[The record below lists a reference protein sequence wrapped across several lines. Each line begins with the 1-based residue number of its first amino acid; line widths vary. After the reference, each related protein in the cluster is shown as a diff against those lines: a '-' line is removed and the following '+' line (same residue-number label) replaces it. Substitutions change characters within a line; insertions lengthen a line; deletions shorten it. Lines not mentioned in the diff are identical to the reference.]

1 MQLHKFEVAKC
12 EIMRK
17 KVNYVPNKQICVI
30 IYEAN
35 HNNLSAA
42 KIQQKLKLPV
52 IAQHIAHTLKSTP
65 YAK

>member
-1 MQLHKFEVAKC
+1 MYSRDRLGESYQISK
-12 EIMRK
+12 
-17 KVNYVPNKQICVI
+17 YVSFI